1 MQGWRPATLL
11 KTNSNTGIFLWN
23 LRNFAKY
30 LFTRTSA
37 NDCFYTTQ
45 KQLSRCVQQKL
56 LFSALNN
63 AVMKYSFFAAG
74 FKVRERCCK
83 FIKNCT
89 PSQVF
94 SKSFTTGA
102 EQRYWKMHLDGCFWG
117 RIYFGN
123 IPAWLLLKGSCKHSV

>member
-1 MQGWRPATLL
+1 MSLFLTKLQGWRPATLL

-63 AVMKYSFFAAG
+63 AVMKYSFSAAG

-94 SKSFTTGA
+94 FKEF
-102 EQRYWKMHLDGCFWG
+102 YHGCRTAILKNASW
-117 RIYFGN
+117 
-123 IPAWLLLKGSCKHSV
+123 WLLLRTNLFWKHSCMAAS